1 MADNSSSESSLISV
15 SDYLDFETSIENENN
30 ETADELVRWWWFEP
44 PKHYQ
49 PKIERKSQKTIKF
62 PFPAVASIKKATN
75 CECITLINKV
85 LFKISCS
92 LNTLDTIAAYFHQL
106 EIGEG

>member
-1 MADNSSSESSLISV
+1 MKIMNRLMSLLGNG
-15 SDYLDFETSIENENN
+15 DLN
-30 ETADELVRWWWFEP
+30 RR
-44 PKHYQ
+44 KHYQ
-49 PKIERKSQKTIKF
+49 PKIECKSQKTIKS
-62 PFPAVASIKKATN
+62 PFPAAASIKKATN

>member
-1 MADNSSSESSLISV
+1 MNLLGDGDLN
-15 SDYLDFETSIENENN
+15 
-30 ETADELVRWWWFEP
+30 RR
-44 PKHYQ
+44 KHYQ

-85 LFKISCS
+85 LFKSV
-92 LNTLDTIAAYFHQL
+92 AH
-106 EIGEG
+106 